1 MYKSLKSI
9 LEYDEVEELALDFT
23 YETEI
28 MGERVVKELVPGGYN
43 KKVTNENKREYV
55 TKFCYAMTTKEIEK
69 QLTAFLKGFRTI
81 LPKAYIEHLSPA
93 DLDQIIRGLPEIDL
107 AMLKKNF
114 TYLGCTEKDLL
125 VK

>member
-9 LEYDEVEELALDFT
+9 LEYDEVEELALD
-23 YETEI
+23 
-28 MGERVVKELVPGGYN
+28 L
-43 KKVTNENKREYV
+43 NENKREYV